1 MEVIKKRKF
10 DMKIFKGFKLLSVFV
25 LAGFLVLGVR
35 QGYAQNF
42 GDVPYEKEEIEMIS
56 EDDINDILASQGVP
70 LVSASYFDGGNE
82 STYTLG
88 ITDVVDIT
96 VSRHAEV
103 SGRYEIN
110 GEGKIQYEFVG
121 DIPIDGLT
129 KKELTALLVEKL
141 SKFIVSPEV
150 LVKIAGYNS
159 KMVYVIGEVGSPGKI
174 PMTGDTIT
182 IREALVEARL
192 PLLTAKAAK
201 SVLITPSDDGKPRH
215 QKVDVHKLLYEG
227 DLRENLV
234 MEPGDTLFIPPT
246 IMAKALRVIQPVTAP
261 VNSVSSSTRRMYT
274 GGF

>member
-1 MEVIKKRKF
+1 
-10 DMKIFKGFKLLSVFV
+10 MKIFKAFKLVAVFV

-56 EDDINDILASQGVP
+56 EEDINNILASQGVP
-70 LVSASYFDGGNE
+70 LVAPNYFDGGNE

-88 ITDVVDIT
+88 ITDVVSIT

-103 SGRYEIN
+103 SGLYEIN

-201 SVLITPSDDGKPRH
+201 SVLITPSDDGKPKH

-227 DLRENLV
+227 DLRENLI